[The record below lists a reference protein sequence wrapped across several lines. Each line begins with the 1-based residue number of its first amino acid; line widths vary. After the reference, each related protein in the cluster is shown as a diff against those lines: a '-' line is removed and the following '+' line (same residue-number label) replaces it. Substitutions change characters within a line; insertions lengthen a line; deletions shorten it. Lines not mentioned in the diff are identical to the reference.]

1 MKIQIDIWQ
10 SESQS
15 YSDNETQH
23 SLAAN
28 PFIRCS
34 PAPDTQQPAMNGAPK
49 GPFDDAQQPE
59 PYIAA
64 NPMRPLTCWIF
75 CTYNYL

>member
-1 MKIQIDIWQ
+1 M
-10 SESQS
+10 
-15 YSDNETQH
+15 H
-23 SLAAN
+23 SLDAN

-34 PAPDTQQPAMNGAPK
+34 PAPDTQQPAMNGAPN

-64 NPMRPLTCWIF
+64 SPTRPLIC
-75 CTYNYL
+75 

>member
-1 MKIQIDIWQ
+1 VRQSYIDI
-10 SESQS
+10 
-15 YSDNETQH
+15 ETMH

-28 PFIRCS
+28 PFIRFS

-64 NPMRPLTCWIF
+64 SPTRPQTC
-75 CTYNYL
+75 